1 MERISMNRTLG
12 IFTLLASLGS
22 ASADM
27 LYLRNGPK
35 LEGSFRGATVREVKF
50 KGTDGVTKQYPIS
63 DIEALEFSEPP
74 PNAANPG
81 STVVVPAGT
90 IITVR
95 TIDNIDS
102 TQTSAGQRFRASIDD
117 PVVVGNQVIIPRGA
131 DCTVQVAQVQ
141 ENKELAV
148 KLYDVTIGGKPYDVA
163 ANYAQLEA
171 QGTSKTKKGVR
182 RGALLGGL
190 GAAVGGIAGG
200 GTGAAIGAVSGVG
213 LGAISG
219 AMAKGK
225 TLKVPAETR
234 LTFQLRSPLPLS

>member
-1 MERISMNRTLG
+1 MKRTLG
-12 IFTLLASLGS
+12 IITLLASLGG
-22 ASADM
+22 ASADT
-27 LYLRNGPK
+27 LYLRNAPSV
-35 LEGSFRGATVREVKF
+35 EGIFMGGTSREVKF
-50 KGTDGVTKQYPIS
+50 KGPDGVTKGYAIS
-63 DIEALEFSEPP
+63 NIEALEFSEPP
-74 PNAANPG
+74 PKAAKPG

-90 IITVR
+90 TITVR

-102 TQTSAGQRFRASIDD
+102 TQTSPGERFRASIDD

-131 DCTVQVAQVQ
+131 NCTVQVAEVQ
-141 ENKELAV
+141 ENKELAI
-148 KLYDVTIGGKPYDVA
+148 KLYNVTIGGKSYDVA

-182 RGALLGGL
+182 RGALLGGV
-190 GAAVGGIAGG
+190 GAAIGGIAGG
-200 GTGAAIGAVSGVG
+200 GSGAAIGAVSGVG

-225 TLKVPAETR
+225 TLKVPPETR